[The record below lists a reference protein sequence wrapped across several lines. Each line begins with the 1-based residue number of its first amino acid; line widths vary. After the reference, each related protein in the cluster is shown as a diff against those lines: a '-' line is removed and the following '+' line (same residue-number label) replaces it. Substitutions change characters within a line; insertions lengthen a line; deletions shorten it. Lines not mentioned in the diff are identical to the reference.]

1 MWYSHKYY
9 IMPNLASILVSNQ
22 AHNPLNTN
30 VETYTSNAVKGD
42 GYYGRSDG
50 LHTVVWNLIGFR
62 GTITIQGSLA
72 TDPSATDWVDIRL
85 NSETTFTADTTGLV
99 TVGSISQVTYS
110 TSTTSA
116 VAYNFT
122 GNFVWVRAK
131 ITNWTTGS
139 IESIRVNL

>member
-1 MWYSHKYY
+1 
-9 IMPNLASILVSNQ
+9 MPNLASILVSNQ
-22 AHNPLNTN
+22 AHNPLNTDI
-30 VETYTSNAVKGD
+30 ETYTSDPVKGD

-72 TDPSATDWVDIRL
+72 TEPTENDWVNIKLSSDT
-85 NSETTFTADTTGLV
+85 SFSVDTTGSAII
-99 TVGSISQVTYS
+99 GSVSQITYS
-110 TSTTSA
+110 TSTTNA
-116 VAYNFT
+116 FAYNFT

-139 IESIRVNL
+139 VDSIRVNL

>member
-1 MWYSHKYY
+1 
-9 IMPNLASILVSNQ
+9 MPNLASILVSNQ
-22 AHNPLNTN
+22 AHNSLNTN
-30 VETYTSNAVKGD
+30 VETFTSDPIKGD

-50 LHTVVWNLIGFR
+50 LHTVIWNLIGFQ
-62 GTITIQGSLA
+62 GTISIQGSLA
-72 TDPSATDWVDIRL
+72 TTPEESDWVNIRL
-85 NSETTFTADTTGLV
+85 SSDSSFSVDTTGLV
-99 TVGSISQVTYS
+99 TVGSINQVTYS
-110 TSTTSA
+110 TSITDA